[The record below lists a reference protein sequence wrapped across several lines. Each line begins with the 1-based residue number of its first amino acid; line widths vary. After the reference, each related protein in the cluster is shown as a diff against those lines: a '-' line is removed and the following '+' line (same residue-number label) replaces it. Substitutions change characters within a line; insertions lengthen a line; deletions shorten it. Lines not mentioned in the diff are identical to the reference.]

1 MPSFMLSLIVF
12 LPLVGILLVAVLPKS
27 YDFLAKW
34 FALGITVINFGLA
47 TWMLIAFGRSEGI
60 ALEQKV
66 AWIPQIN
73 VNFHLGLDGLS
84 FPLIVLS
91 TFLFVLAVI
100 ASWKIDV
107 KPRLYYS
114 MLLLLSLGLN
124 GVFAAL
130 DLVLFYVFW
139 EIVLVPMFFLIS
151 QWGGAKR
158 RYAAMK
164 FFLYTFLGSVF
175 MLVGIV
181 ALFIMT
187 GSFNMIELRELAP
200 LAFGYDGSLWSPQW
214 WIFLAFF
221 LGLAV
226 KVPIFPLHTWLPD
239 AHVQAPTAASVL
251 LAGVMLKMGTYAFLR
266 ISVPILPDAFATW
279 QLPLAILAVISIL
292 YGAVVAFAQTDIKK
306 LVAYSSVSHMGFAML
321 GIASGTAIGF
331 NAAMAV
337 NISHGLTTGMLFF
350 LVGMIYERTKT
361 LKISE
366 LSGIAAQ
373 MPRYAGFFCF
383 ASFASM
389 GLPLLSGFVGE
400 FLSILGSWESP
411 VLPPVI
417 TVLAGIGILCGGAYM
432 LWLMQRSI
440 FGNPS
445 ALVEGQ
451 KDLCWREIAVLT
463 PAAIMV
469 VVIGVY
475 WNTIL
480 QFTDPFATTL
490 ARLLGV

>member
-1 MPSFMLSLIVF
+1 MLSLIIF
-12 LPLVGILLVAVLPKS
+12 LPLVGVLAIALLPKR
-27 YDFLAKW
+27 YELYAKW
-34 FALGITVINFGLA
+34 AALVITVANFALT
-47 TWMLIAFGRSEGI
+47 TWMVIAYGRAVGKQ
-60 ALEQKV
+60 LEQRI

-73 VNFHLGLDGLS
+73 VNYHVGLDGLS
-84 FPLIVLS
+84 FPLVMLS
-91 TFLFVLAVI
+91 TFLFMLAVV

-107 KPRLYYS
+107 KPRLYFS
-114 MLLLLSLGLN
+114 MLLLLSMGLT

-151 QWGGAKR
+151 QWGGARR

-187 GSFNMIELRELAP
+187 GSFNMFELRELAP
-200 LAFGYDGSLWSPQW
+200 IAFAGEGGLWSLQW

-221 LGLAV
+221 LALAV
-226 KVPIFPLHTWLPD
+226 KVPVFPLHTWLPD

-266 ISVPILPDAFATW
+266 ISVPILPDAFETW
-279 QLPLAILAVISIL
+279 QLTLGILAVISIL
-292 YGAVVAFAQTDIKK
+292 YGAIVAFAQTDIKK

-321 GIASGTAIGF
+321 GIAAGTATGF

-350 LVGMIYERTKT
+350 MVGMIYERTKT
-361 LKISE
+361 LRISE

-373 MPRYAGFFCF
+373 MPRFAGFFCL

-400 FLSILGSWESP
+400 FLSILSSWESP
-411 VLPPVI
+411 ALPPVLTI
-417 TVLAGIGILCGGAYM
+417 LAGIGILCGGAYM

-440 FGNPS
+440 FGEPS
-445 ALVEGQ
+445 EKVAGQ
-451 KDLCWREIAVLT
+451 KDLNLREIAVLAPIT
-463 PAAIMV
+463 VMI

-480 QFTDPFATTL
+480 QFTDPFATDL
-490 ARLLGV
+490 ARIFGA

>member
-1 MPSFMLSLIVF
+1 VGVLLCAL
-12 LPLVGILLVAVLPKS
+12 LPQRF
-27 YDFLAKW
+27 DFAAKW
-34 FALGITVINFGLA
+34 IALVTTVANFGLA
-47 TWMLIAFGRSEGI
+47 AWMFIAYGRGEGI
-60 ALEQKV
+60 LLEKQIL
-66 AWIPQIN
+66 WIPQID
-73 VNFHLGLDGLS
+73 VYYHLGLDGLS
-84 FPLIVLS
+84 FPLLVLS
-91 TFLFVLAVI
+91 TLLFVLAVV
-100 ASWKIDV
+100 ASWKIDI
-107 KPRLYYS
+107 KPRLYFA

-124 GVFAAL
+124 GVFSAL

-151 QWGGAKR
+151 QWGGLRR

-181 ALFIMT
+181 ALHHFT

-200 LAFGYDGSLWSPQW
+200 AFFAGDGSLWSLQW

-266 ISVPILPDAFATW
+266 ISVPILPDAFQTW
-279 QLPLAILAVISIL
+279 QLTLGILGVVSIL
-292 YGAVVAFAQTDIKK
+292 YGAIVAFAQTDIKK
-306 LVAYSSVSHMGFAML
+306 LVAYSSVSHMGFAMV
-321 GIASGTAIGF
+321 GIASGTAVGF

-337 NISHGLTTGMLFF
+337 NISHGLTTSMLFF

-361 LKISE
+361 LKIAE

-373 MPRYAGFFCF
+373 MPRFAGFFCF
-383 ASFASM
+383 AAFASM

-400 FLSILGSWESP
+400 FLAVLAAWQSP
-411 VLPPVI
+411 VLPPII
-417 TVLAGIGILCGGAYM
+417 TILTGIGILCGGAYM
-432 LWLMQRSI
+432 LWLLQRSI

-445 ALVEGQ
+445 ALVEGK
-451 KDLCWREIAVLT
+451 KDLNLREISVLT
-463 PAAIMV
+463 PLAILV

-475 WNTIL
+475 WHSLL
-480 QFTDPFATTL
+480 QYTDPFAL
-490 ARLLGV
+490 NLVKLIGG

>member
-1 MPSFMLSLIVF
+1 MLSLIVF
-12 LPLVGILLVAVLPKS
+12 LPLVGVLVCAFLPKRYEFATKYIALVTTVANFVLAAWMLLVH
-27 YDFLAKW
+27 
-34 FALGITVINFGLA
+34 
-47 TWMLIAFGRSEGI
+47 GRSEGI
-60 ALEQKV
+60 VLEQSIP
-66 AWIPQIN
+66 WIPQIN

-84 FPLIVLS
+84 FPLLVLS
-91 TFLFVLAVI
+91 TLLFVLAVI
-100 ASWKIDV
+100 ASWRIDV
-107 KPRLYYS
+107 KPRLYFA

-139 EIVLVPMFFLIS
+139 EVVLVPMFFLIS

-181 ALFIMT
+181 ALYILT
-187 GSFNMIELRELAP
+187 GTFNMIELRELAP
-200 LAFGYDGSLWSPQW
+200 VIFAGDGSLWSLQW

-266 ISVPILPDAFATW
+266 ISVPILPDAFQTW
-279 QLPLAILAVISIL
+279 QLTLAILGVISIL
-292 YGAVVAFAQTDIKK
+292 YGAIVAFAQTDIKK
-306 LVAYSSVSHMGFAML
+306 LVAYSSVSHMGFAMVA
-321 GIASGTAIGF
+321 IAAGTATGF

-350 LVGMIYERTKT
+350 MVGMIYERTKT
-361 LKISE
+361 LKIAE

-373 MPRYAGFFCF
+373 MPRFAGFFCF
-383 ASFASM
+383 AAFASM

-400 FLSILGSWESP
+400 FLTILASWESP
-411 VLPPVI
+411 ALPPII
-417 TVLAGIGILCGGAYM
+417 TILTGIGILCGGAYT
-432 LWLMQRSI
+432 LWLLQRSI
-440 FGNPS
+440 FGKPS

-451 KDLCWREIAVLT
+451 KDLSTREIIVLAPLAVL
-463 PAAIMV
+463 V
-469 VVIGVY
+469 LVIGVY
-475 WNTIL
+475 WHTIL
-480 QFTDPFATTL
+480 QYTDPFATAL
-490 ARLLGV
+490 ASIFGAY

>member
-1 MPSFMLSLIVF
+1 MLSLIVF
-12 LPLVGILLVAVLPKS
+12 LPLVGVLICAFLPKRYDFAAKYVALTVTVANFVLAAWMLLAHGRGEGILL
-27 YDFLAKW
+27 
-34 FALGITVINFGLA
+34 
-47 TWMLIAFGRSEGI
+47 
-60 ALEQKV
+60 EQNIP
-66 AWIPQIN
+66 WIPQID
-73 VNFHLGLDGLS
+73 VNFHIGLDGLS

-91 TFLFVLAVI
+91 TLLFVLAVV
-100 ASWKIDV
+100 ASWRINI
-107 KPRLYYS
+107 KPRLYFA

-124 GVFAAL
+124 GVFSAL

-181 ALFIMT
+181 ALYIMT
-187 GSFNMIELRELAP
+187 GTFNMIELRELAP
-200 LAFGYDGSLWSPQW
+200 VIFAGDGSLWSIQW

-266 ISVPILPDAFATW
+266 IAVPILPDAFQTW
-279 QLPLAILAVISIL
+279 QLTLGILGVISIL
-292 YGAVVAFAQTDIKK
+292 YGAIVAFAQTDIKK
-306 LVAYSSVSHMGFAML
+306 LVAYSSVSHMGFAMVA
-321 GIASGTAIGF
+321 IASGTATGF

-361 LKISE
+361 LKIAE

-373 MPRYAGFFCF
+373 MPRFAGFFCF
-383 ASFASM
+383 AAFASM

-400 FLSILGSWESP
+400 FLTIVASWESLA
-411 VLPPVI
+411 LPPII
-417 TVLAGIGILCGGAYM
+417 TILTGIGILCGGAYT
-432 LWLMQRSI
+432 LWLLQRCI

-451 KDLCWREIAVLT
+451 KDLDLREILVLA
-463 PAAIMV
+463 PLAALV
-469 VVIGVY
+469 LAIGLY
-475 WNTIL
+475 WHIIL
-480 QFTDPFATTL
+480 QYTDPFATAL
-490 ARLLGV
+490 ASIFGA

>member
-1 MPSFMLSLIVF
+1 MLSLIVF
-12 LPLVGILLVAVLPKS
+12 LPLVGVLLCAFLPKRF
-27 YDFLAKW
+27 DVAAKW
-34 FALGITVINFGLA
+34 IALTTTLANFGLA
-47 TWMLIAFGRSEGI
+47 AWMFVVHRPGDGMV
-60 ALEQKV
+60 LEKAIQ
-66 AWIPQIN
+66 WIPQIN
-73 VNFHLGLDGLS
+73 VYYRVGLDGLS
-84 FPLIVLS
+84 FPLLLLS
-91 TFLFVLAVI
+91 TLLFVLAVV
-100 ASWKIDV
+100 ASWKISV
-107 KPRLYYS
+107 KPRLYFA

-151 QWGGAKR
+151 QWGGLRR

-181 ALFIMT
+181 ALFIMAGT
-187 GSFNMIELRELAP
+187 FNILELRELAP
-200 LAFGYDGSLWSPQW
+200 VLFAGDGSLWSVQW
-214 WIFLAFF
+214 WLFLAFF

-266 ISVPILPDAFATW
+266 VAVPILPDAFETW
-279 QLPLAILAVISIL
+279 QLALAILGVISIL

-306 LVAYSSVSHMGFAML
+306 LVAYSSVSHMGFAMV
-321 GIASGTAIGF
+321 GIAAGTATGF

-337 NISHGLTTGMLFF
+337 NISHGLTTSMLFF
-350 LVGMIYERTKT
+350 MVGMIYERTGT

-366 LSGIAAQ
+366 LSGIAVQ
-373 MPRYAGFFCF
+373 MPRFAGFFCF
-383 ASFASM
+383 AAFASM

-400 FLSILGSWESP
+400 FLAVLASWESP

-417 TVLAGIGILCGGAYM
+417 TVLTGIGILCGGAYM

-440 FGNPS
+440 FGTPS
-445 ALVEGQ
+445 TLVEGQ
-451 KDLCWREIAVLT
+451 KDLCWRETIVLA
-463 PAAIMV
+463 PLAILVLVM
-469 VVIGVY
+469 GVY
-475 WNTIL
+475 WHSIL
-480 QFTDPFATTL
+480 QFTDPIATSL
-490 ARLLGV
+490 AKIFGG